1 MFRLNELVVHQNN
14 SMFPFVKRFK
24 CMKTRFLFLVCF
36 AFIANGSC
44 AVAEE
49 DQVYVKRGATVR
61 GKVGEVSPVQVTLD
75 VAGQKRSVSV
85 NEVRVVNFGDE
96 PPALRQGR
104 ARAVAG
110 KFAEALQE
118 LRKVDAASI
127 SRPVVKLDLQFYL
140 ALCQGRE
147 ALRSGAGK
155 AEATEAMLAFV
166 RSGASSNHFFQAAE
180 VLGDLAVAQGD
191 YENAVKYY
199 GGISSK
205 SPWAENRMRALLA
218 EADARVKQGSFA
230 DAQKRYE
237 NILALKADAQEEK
250 RLKLLADVGRGR
262 CLAETAT
269 PEQGIN
275 VIEKVIADNDSVD
288 TELFGRAY
296 NALGDCLQLANKPK
310 DALMAYLHVDVLFYG
325 DAETHAEALYHLSKL
340 WQIAKN
346 QDRAAVAGNL
356 LKQRYAGSVW
366 AEKP

>member
-1 MFRLNELVVHQNN
+1 MN
-14 SMFPFVKRFK
+14 SVYRFVERSKS
-24 CMKTRFLFLVCF
+24 MKIRMLPVVCF
-36 AFIANGSC
+36 ALMASGSS

-85 NEVRVVNFGDE
+85 NEIRVVNFGDE
-96 PPALRQGR
+96 PPGLRQGR

-110 KFAEALQE
+110 KFADALQE
-118 LRKVDAASI
+118 LKKVDATSI
-127 SRPVVKLDLQFYL
+127 SRPLVKLDLQFYL

-166 RSGASSNHFFQAAE
+166 RSNASSNHFFQAAD

-191 YENAVKYY
+191 YESAVKYY

-205 SPWAENRMRALLA
+205 NPWAEDRMRALLA
-218 EADARVKQGSFA
+218 EADARVKQENFTE
-230 DAQKRYE
+230 AQKRYE
-237 NILALKADAQEEK
+237 SILAQKADAPEEK
-250 RLKLLADVGRGR
+250 RLKLLAEVGRGR
-262 CLAETAT
+262 CLAETTTAD
-269 PEQGIN
+269 EGIN
-275 VIEKVIADNDSVD
+275 VIEQVIAENDAAD

-296 NALGDCLQLANKPK
+296 NALGACLQISNKPK

-340 WQIAKN
+340 WQVAKN
-346 QDRAAVAGNL
+346 QDRAAVAANL
-356 LKQRYAGSVW
+356 LQQRYAGSVW

>member
-1 MFRLNELVVHQNN
+1 MNSVFRFIERLK
-14 SMFPFVKRFK
+14 SMKIRLLS
-24 CMKTRFLFLVCF
+24 MVCF
-36 AFIANGSC
+36 AFIAHGSS

-61 GKVGEVSPVQVTLD
+61 GKVDEVSPVQVTLD

-118 LRKVDAASI
+118 LKKVDATSI
-127 SRPVVKLDLQFYL
+127 SRPLVKLDLQFYL

-166 RSGASSNHFFQAAE
+166 RSNASSNHFFQAAD

-205 SPWAENRMRALLA
+205 NPWAEDRTRALLA
-218 EADARVKQGSFA
+218 EADTRVKQGSFA
-230 DAQKRYE
+230 EAQKRYQ
-237 NILALKADAQEEK
+237 NILTQKADAPEEK
-250 RLKLLADVGRGR
+250 RLLLLAEVGRGR
-262 CLAETAT
+262 CLAETTTA
-269 PEQGIN
+269 EQGIN
-275 VIEKVIADNDSVD
+275 VIEQVIADNDAAD

-296 NALGDCLQLANKPK
+296 NALGDCLQLSNKPK

-340 WQIAKN
+340 WQVAKN
-346 QDRAAVAGNL
+346 QDRAAVAANL

-366 AEKP
+366 AGKL